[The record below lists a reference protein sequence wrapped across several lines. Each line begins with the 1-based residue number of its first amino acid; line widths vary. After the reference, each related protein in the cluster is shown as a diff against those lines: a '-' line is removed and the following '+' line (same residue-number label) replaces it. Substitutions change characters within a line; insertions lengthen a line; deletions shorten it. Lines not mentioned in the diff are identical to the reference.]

1 MSRVA
6 RQTPLVVFAFES
18 LLCIDHGRAI
28 DRLAG
33 QVWRDNVAS
42 GLTGEMRLEGRHVR
56 QVVEGPADIILPLV
70 ARILGDGRHEGI
82 RITALEA
89 IAARRFVGW
98 SVHGLPALPAADAA
112 MAQLD
117 ADGRVVPFRQPAA
130 RPAASRGARRIASS

>member
-1 MSRVA
+1 MSRVS

-18 LLCIDHGRAI
+18 LLRSDHRRAI

-42 GLTGEMRLEGRHVR
+42 GLTGEMRLAGRHVQ

-89 IAARRFVGW
+89 VAARSYEGW
-98 SVHGLPALPAADAA
+98 SVHGLPAAPAVDTTT
-112 MAQLD
+112 AQAD

-130 RPAASRGARRIASS
+130 APAAPGGTRRIASS